1 MRLIRILTFS
11 NFWIAVG
18 AAAFCQAGYL
28 FLGDQPHWDLLN
40 LFCFLSCWSVYLLI
54 RVAAVKRITHYERT
68 HRWQFFLDH
77 IRFFRL
83 LTFSGLLAVAV
94 IYFFLPFRVRMVL
107 LLPGFISLSYGLP
120 VTARRRKLRDIGIIK
135 VFLIGFVWAFV
146 GSILPAAAG
155 EGAFS
160 PDTIALF
167 FAQFLFIFANA
178 LPFDISDMKSDA
190 MHAVRT
196 IPYYLGAE
204 LTYTLSFV
212 CLVASGAIHGYFLP
226 DTAVPAG
233 VTIMLSGLLIY
244 MSGQIKH
251 EQVLFFGIDSLMLL
265 QFLLVW
271 SYLFVH

>member
-1 MRLIRILTFS
+1 MNVPIAGSFS
-11 NFWIAVG
+11 GSYQV
-18 AAAFCQAGYL
+18 
-28 FLGDQPHWDLLN
+28 
-40 LFCFLSCWSVYLLI
+40 
-54 RVAAVKRITHYERT
+54 
-68 HRWQFFLDH
+68 
-77 IRFFRL
+77 FRL
-83 LTFSGLLAVAV
+83 LTFFRFAGRSCY
-94 IYFFLPFRVRMVL
+94 IFFLPFRVRMVL
-107 LLPGFISLSYGLP
+107 LLPGFISLIYGLL

-196 IPYYLGAE
+196 IPL
-204 LTYTLSFV
+204 LSGRRADLHLVFV

-233 VTIMLSGLLIY
+233 LPSC
-244 MSGQIKH
+244 
-251 EQVLFFGIDSLMLL
+251 
-265 QFLLVW
+265 
-271 SYLFVH
+271 